1 MKHGRQQLIGS
12 VLHYVITISTLGQE
26 LEEGA
31 LAKGGTAIVSFAVSC

>member
-1 MKHGRQQLIGS
+1 LQAT
-12 VLHYVITISTLGQE
+12 LHYVITILSPTLGQE